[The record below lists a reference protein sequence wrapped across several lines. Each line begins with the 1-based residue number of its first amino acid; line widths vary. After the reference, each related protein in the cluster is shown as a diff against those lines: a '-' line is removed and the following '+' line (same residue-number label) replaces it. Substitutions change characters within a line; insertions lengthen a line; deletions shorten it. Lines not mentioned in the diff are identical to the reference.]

1 MKELMKS
8 VLIVLLMV
16 LAVGAE
22 ANYDCY
28 RKVLSN
34 LQYDSM
40 AYQVDADLIEVAFE
54 ENSEAASKLSI
65 RLLERDLGCLDKSFE
80 IVEVSCNEIVPGN
93 QISKVCYME
102 SQHGYFFVSMDMM
115 EKLNIVFSRWD

>member
-1 MKELMKS
+1 MKKLMKK

-28 RKVLSN
+28 KKVLGN

-40 AYQVDADLIEVAFE
+40 AYQVDADQIEVSFE
-54 ENSEAASKLSI
+54 ENSEASSRLGV
-65 RLLERDLGCLDKSFE
+65 RLLEKDLGCVDKSFD
-80 IVEVSCNEIVPGN
+80 ISEVSCKEIIPGN
-93 QISKVCYME
+93 PISRVCYLE